1 MNRRNVWSVL
11 AIVLIAAPVLAAT
24 LAGVTL
30 PDTVTVDGKPLVLN
44 GMGLRTKMFVKVYVG
59 GLYLEKK
66 GTDGAA
72 IAAADAPKRL
82 VMHFLHAVDKEK
94 LSASWE
100 EGFQKNAKLGKD
112 GVLYVTGWLNGLMED
127 MKPGDEMVFTYIPG
141 QGLEVM
147 VKGKVKGTNA
157 KPDWAAAFFSVFLGP
172 EPPTADLKKGLLG
185 G

>member
-1 MNRRNVWSVL
+1 
-11 AIVLIAAPVLAAT
+11 
-24 LAGVTL
+24 VTL

-72 IAAADAPKRL
+72 IASADSPKRL
-82 VMHFLHAVDKEK
+82 VMRFLHEVDRGK
-94 LSASWE
+94 LSTSWE
-100 EGFQKNAKLGKD
+100 EGFQKNAKPGP
-112 GVLYVTGWLNGLMED
+112 GGALYVTGWLNGLMED
-127 MKPGDEMVFTYIPG
+127 MKPGDEMVFTYLPG
-141 QGLEVM
+141 KGLEVM
-147 VKGKVKGTNA
+147 IKGKVKGTN
-157 KPDWAAAFFSVFLGP
+157 PDAGWAAAFFSVFLGP